1 MLAGAL
7 QRELCYRLLQGLL
20 GDTVR
25 QVGRRGSRFAQ
36 IRAAAEWIGANAAK
50 PLRVGRLAADV
61 GMSATSLHRHFKAVT
76 AYSPLAY
83 QRTLRLLEARRLL
96 LAGVAPITT
105 TAVSVGYASPSQFS
119 REYKCMFGEPPVRD
133 VKLREPHRFKHPSTP
148 APRGA

>member
-7 QRELCYRLLQGLL
+7 QRELCYRLLQGPL

-76 AYSPLAY
+76 GYSPLAY

-119 REYKCMFGEPPVRD
+119 
-133 VKLREPHRFKHPSTP
+133 
-148 APRGA
+148 